1 MSAKIAAMQFL
12 YDLDVLTVLLTGL
25 TLALVS
31 GILALLWISYEGRW
45 PKDGGVIV
53 VLLFL
58 VPFSLIHAYKSYCPD
73 ADQPHIRRTGPVHM
87 FKPYRYPE
95 GKHYDLGILE
105 CVGPCGKGIPFME
118 FDERA
123 TAAVVDR
130 DPSAPLTVTYLGRME
145 EADLQNGFQI
155 TAHPAVEIDDSVT
168 GERLFYVDTTR
179 HWPRTIMLL
188 ADSLICIVTFVYC
201 LKRVETGPSQADSSS
216 DES

>member
-1 MSAKIAAMQFL
+1 
-12 YDLDVLTVLLTGL
+12 
-25 TLALVS
+25 
-31 GILALLWISYEGRW
+31 
-45 PKDGGVIV
+45 
-53 VLLFL
+53 
-58 VPFSLIHAYKSYCPD
+58 
-73 ADQPHIRRTGPVHM
+73 
-87 FKPYRYPE
+87 
-95 GKHYDLGILE
+95 
-105 CVGPCGKGIPFME
+105 ME

-155 TAHPAVEIDDSVT
+155 TAHPAVEIADTTT